1 MEQNFRCPPSVVEA
15 ANCLIGTTA
24 CATTKGCSPADPD
37 TGPVKITQIPS
48 SEELPRHLYGALSQL
63 PAGKTA
69 AVLYRNNPSAVGL
82 IDLFDRKGLPFYIKD
97 HKTTL
102 RRQTLTQDVLCIL
115 NLYFSPWDLES
126 FQRVYYKLGAY
137 ISRAMVQFAMDNP
150 RHPGYHLRPA
160 GGVPRFPEG

>member
-1 MEQNFRCPPSVVEA
+1 M
-15 ANCLIGTTA
+15 
-24 CATTKGCSPADPD
+24 
-37 TGPVKITQIPS
+37 
-48 SEELPRHLYGALSQL
+48 
-63 PAGKTA
+63 PAGSWERA

-150 RHPGYHLRPA
+150 RTRDTIFDLLAEFPDAQIEAERCQMEDT
-160 GGVPRFPEG
+160 PEGVLCTVTYQFCANIAAAQP